1 MYSPWGV
8 NDPDEGGRE
17 VITDPWVLKDS
28 PLTWHNDG
36 SKTYDTTWGNNA
48 AAQANPTGATCDT
61 CYTDDYRPE
70 STTFDFEYDYS
81 PAMTDPTSY
90 CKYAPV
96 SLHSAKSPS
105 LSSILKDVVLGTI
118 IAC

>member
-1 MYSPWGV
+1 MV
-8 NDPDEGGRE
+8 
-17 VITDPWVLKDS
+17 VKDPWDLKDS

-48 AAQANPTGATCDT
+48 AAQVNPTGATCDT

-81 PAMTDPTSY
+81 PSMSDPTTY
-90 CKYAPV
+90 CTYATT
-96 SLHSAKSPS
+96 
-105 LSSILKDVVLGTI
+105 ILEVPCHLLGTTTSR
-118 IAC
+118 

>member
-1 MYSPWGV
+1 MV
-8 NDPDEGGRE
+8 
-17 VITDPWVLKDS
+17 VKDPWDLKDS

-81 PAMTDPTSY
+81 PSMTDPTTY
-90 CKYAPV
+90 CKYATTILRVPCHLLWAV
-96 SLHSAKSPS
+96 SQDESTALVTPT
-105 LSSILKDVVLGTI
+105 GR
-118 IAC
+118 